1 MLIGFESPAIIS
13 SLALLRYGQM
23 KQGLSI
29 LSGLFY
35 LGLPN
40 YFKPNNSEKAILN
53 YVFFARHCEP
63 KQRICVGVKQSF
75 ILTKHNKNFIA
86 GKIASS
92 LRFPRKDG
100 I

>member
-40 YFKPNNSEKAILN
+40 YFKPNNSKEAMLN
-53 YVFFARHCEP
+53 YMFFLR
-63 KQRICVGVKQSF
+63 
-75 ILTKHNKNFIA
+75 
-86 GKIASS
+86 SS
-92 LRFPRKDG
+92 LRTGAEDLCGSEAIFHTD
-100 I
+100 